1 MIQPQ
6 SKPVTLAALPYPQN
20 ALEPYLSAKTLN
32 FHYGKHHQGYV
43 DRLNAL
49 VSETEFADLKLEDI
63 VSAAAG
69 KAGKTAIFNNAAQV
83 WNHNFYWR
91 SLSPK
96 GGGKP
101 SGELAEKIESG
112 FGSYEN
118 LIREFAQ
125 AGMDQFGSG

>member
-49 VSETEFADLKLEDI
+49 VSETEFADLKPVKPPFLIMPRKSGTIIFIGAVCRLKAEENHRASWRKRLNR
-63 VSAAAG
+63 VSG
-69 KAGKTAIFNNAAQV
+69 V
-83 WNHNFYWR
+83 M
-91 SLSPK
+91 
-96 GGGKP
+96 
-101 SGELAEKIESG
+101 KI
-112 FGSYEN
+112 
-118 LIREFAQ
+118 
-125 AGMDQFGSG
+125 